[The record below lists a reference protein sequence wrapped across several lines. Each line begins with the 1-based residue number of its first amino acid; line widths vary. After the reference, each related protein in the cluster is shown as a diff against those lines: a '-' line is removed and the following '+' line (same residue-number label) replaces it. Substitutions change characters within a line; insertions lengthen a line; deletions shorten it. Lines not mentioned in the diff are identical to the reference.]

1 MKHSLKISVSKVPRT
16 LGVVTCRS
24 VSLRERF
31 LRFLFGSKQRVT
43 ILIPGDNVEEVTI
56 SEPTGGG
63 ERDEQDRVDSERRTA
78 CVTGR

>member
-24 VSLRERF
+24 VSLRERV
-31 LRFLFGSKQRVT
+31 LRLLFGNKQRVT
-43 ILIPGDNVEEVTI
+43 ILIPGDNIEEVTI
-56 SEPTGGG
+56 CESRGGG